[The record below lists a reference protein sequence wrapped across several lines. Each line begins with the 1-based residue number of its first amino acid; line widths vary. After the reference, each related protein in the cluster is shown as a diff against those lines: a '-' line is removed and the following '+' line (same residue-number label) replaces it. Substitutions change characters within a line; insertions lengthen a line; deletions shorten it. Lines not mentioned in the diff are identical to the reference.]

1 MAGLS
6 AQAFSVLTSTAPS
19 SGVQT
24 VGIGQSGVQ
33 FDLGNTGTTNA
44 NVGWITPGEGFLV
57 NLPEGATTIT
67 NGSELFG
74 TATVLP
80 NGQTASNGFAALS
93 AFDQNGSGTID
104 ASDPIFNQLK
114 VWVDTG
120 VAGESGVGGAS
131 ATTPTGTLFT
141 LAQLNIQ
148 SLNLSASV
156 ANQAS
161 NGNTV
166 GLVSSYTTT
175 DGQTHELADVWLAS
189 TAGTGSTISQL
200 TNALSQ
206 YAATGSVTSGGGAA
220 LSGNP
225 GAANTNGVTQPD
237 TQSATQASS
246 ALTSSTTSVLA
257 SALSQYNANGQL
269 ITSSNNSTFGLSN
282 IDNSVN
288 QLVGN
293 HSTNSTFIAKTG
305 SNIASS

>member
-1 MAGLS
+1 
-6 AQAFSVLTSTAPS
+6 
-19 SGVQT
+19 
-24 VGIGQSGVQ
+24 
-33 FDLGNTGTTNA
+33 
-44 NVGWITPGEGFLV
+44 
-57 NLPEGATTIT
+57 
-67 NGSELFG
+67 
-74 TATVLP
+74 
-80 NGQTASNGFAALS
+80 
-93 AFDQNGSGTID
+93 
-104 ASDPIFNQLK
+104 
-114 VWVDTG
+114 
-120 VAGESGVGGAS
+120 
-131 ATTPTGTLFT
+131 
-141 LAQLNIQ
+141 
-148 SLNLSASV
+148 V

-220 LSGNP
+220 LSGYA
-225 GAANTNGVTQPD
+225 GASNTGGA
-237 TQSATQASS
+237 TQSAMQTSS

-269 ITSSNNSTFGLSN
+269 ITSSNNRTFGLSN

-305 SNIASS
+305 SNIANS